1 MLSMDHLRTV
11 NTKSFLLKTWSMLPK
26 IRLWSKTITN
36 RPRMSLPN
44 SKELKPKLLRWLTN
58 YPRTTRKVLQS
69 KRRKSLRQANHNQSK
84 ICQELQKRTPNL
96 RRGRSSR
103 RSSSL
108 REPSG
113 TPKGSGRSLT
123 QREML
128 SSFKRLSKPTVTTI
142 SKTVIQRVIET
153 SENRPV
159 IAY

>member
-1 MLSMDHLRTV
+1 
-11 NTKSFLLKTWSMLPK
+11 
-26 IRLWSKTITN
+26 
-36 RPRMSLPN
+36 MSLPN
-44 SKELKPKLLRWLTN
+44 SKELKHKLLRWLTN

-84 ICQELQKRTPNL
+84 ICQELQKRTSNL

-128 SSFKRLSKPTVTTI
+128 SSFKRLSIPTVMTI

-153 SENRPV
+153 SEHRPKPISSSETINALLV
-159 IAY
+159 ACENLFEFIKLILFENKL

>member
-1 MLSMDHLRTV
+1 
-11 NTKSFLLKTWSMLPK
+11 
-26 IRLWSKTITN
+26 
-36 RPRMSLPN
+36 MSLPN
-44 SKELKPKLLRWLTN
+44 SKELKHKLLRWLTN

-84 ICQELQKRTPNL
+84 ICQELQKRASNL

-128 SSFKRLSKPTVTTI
+128 SSFKRLSIPTVMTI

-153 SENRPV
+153 SEHRPKPISSSETINALLV
-159 IAY
+159 ACENLFEFIKLILFENKL